1 MYRTLESE
9 LMQDPAQVHA
19 FQVGTKDYSVK
30 SFLEFYKTHVNLSTG
45 KIVDLGSG
53 TGEYL
58 IPLSYLYPKLEIV
71 GYDGSDE
78 MVKLARGSVETATS
92 HVQIR
97 HAEFKDIIDTADCVV
112 STNTLHH
119 MHDPKIFWD
128 TAKRI
133 SKQCLVTDLV
143 RPESVEQAKLIVQQY
158 AEHEPQMFKDDFF
171 NSLLAAFSEEEL
183 RQQLEDTNLSIQII
197 NGRFNTL
204 KSFLIFGTF

>member
-1 MYRTLESE
+1 
-9 LMQDPAQVHA
+9 MQDPSQVSA
-19 FQVGTKDYSVK
+19 FQAGTKDYSIK
-30 SFLEFYKTHVNLSTG
+30 SFLEFYKTHINLSTG

-58 IPLSYLYPKLEIV
+58 ISLSYLYPKLEII
-71 GYDGSDE
+71 GYDGSEE
-78 MVKLARGSVETATS
+78 MIKLAKGNVETAAS

-128 TAKRI
+128 TTRRI
-133 SKQCLVTDLV
+133 SRQCLVMDLV
-143 RPESVEQAKLIVQQY
+143 RPESVEQAELIIQQY
-158 AEHEPQMFKDDFF
+158 AEYEPQIFKDDFL

-183 RQQLEDTNLSIQII
+183 QEQLNGTNLSMKII
-197 NGRFNTL
+197 TGRFNTL
-204 KSFLIFGTF
+204 KSFLIVGTF